1 MRDTARD
8 HYAVKLSLGLR
19 ERSLAQSSPARREA
33 WLCFTPA
40 RGDFFPQNVSRLF
53 GPVNPTEKLQK
64 LLALAVKQGGS
75 RSGGASRLEQD
86 GAVPPFTGVKHS
98 RNVGAQGGKAP
109 QM

>member
-40 RGDFFPQNVSRLF
+40 SGDFFPQNVSRLF

-64 LLALAVKQGGS
+64 LLVCSVKKGGC
-75 RSGGASRLEQD
+75 RSGGAFSMEQD
-86 GAVPPFTGVKHS
+86 GAFPPFTGKNHS
-98 RNVGAQGGKAP
+98 RNFDS
-109 QM
+109 